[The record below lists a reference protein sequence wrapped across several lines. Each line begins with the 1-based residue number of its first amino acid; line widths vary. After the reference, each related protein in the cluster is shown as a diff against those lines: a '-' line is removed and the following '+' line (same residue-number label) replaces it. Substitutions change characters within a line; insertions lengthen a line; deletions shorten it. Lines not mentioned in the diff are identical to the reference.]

1 MFIFTR
7 ELINYSNSFVSSKN
21 KLASKF
27 MELIQEISEDKKLT
41 VFLEK
46 RYKEYE
52 RDLSCSE
59 VVQYYKDEIE
69 VCIYI

>member
-1 MFIFTR
+1 
-7 ELINYSNSFVSSKN
+7 
-21 KLASKF
+21 

-52 RDLSCSE
+52 RDMSSE
-59 VVQYYKDEIE
+59 AVQYYKEEIE
-69 VCIYI
+69 VCTHI

>member
-1 MFIFTR
+1 M
-7 ELINYSNSFVSSKN
+7 
-21 KLASKF
+21 ASKF

-52 RDLSCSE
+52 KDISCSE

-69 VCIYI
+69 VCTYI

>member
-1 MFIFTR
+1 
-7 ELINYSNSFVSSKN
+7 
-21 KLASKF
+21 

-52 RDLSCSE
+52 WDTSSSE

-69 VCIYI
+69 VCLFSITA